1 MHAMDYEDSFVKI
14 AGLIGGEEYVKVSRA
29 LLNTEDV
36 TDEEIASATGLKINL
51 VRKVLYDLFGKALIS
66 GIRVKDEK
74 KGWFVYR
81 WRAKQDHVDNFIE
94 NQKKKILDRLHKRL
108 EHEDS
113 TEFYHCGNHD
123 CPRVKFD
130 VAIELFFKCPNCK
143 GPLNMVDNSKVKE
156 ALRYK
161 IDQIT
166 TDIINSKANAAANKE
181 AEEAAAAAEEEAEKK
196 AAKAKRSKAKS
207 SSSSSSKAKVPSLP
221 SAAATSSKKAAATAD
236 AHSNSSKP
244 KKK

>member
-1 MHAMDYEDSFVKI
+1 MEYEDSFVKI
-14 AGLIGGEEYVKVSRA
+14 AGLIGGEEYVKVARA

-36 TDEEIASATGLKINL
+36 TDEEIASATGLKINI
-51 VRKVLYDLFGKALIS
+51 VRKVLYDMFGKALIT

-123 CPRVKFD
+123 CPRLKFD
-130 VAIELFFKCPNCK
+130 VAVELFFKCPNCK
-143 GPLNMVDNSKVKE
+143 GPLNMVDNSRVKE

-166 TDIINSKANAAANKE
+166 TDIANAR
-181 AEEAAAAAEEEAEKK
+181 AAAAASAATQAAREEASPKKEKK
-196 AAKAKRSKAKS
+196 K
-207 SSSSSSKAKVPSLP
+207 KV
-221 SAAATSSKKAAATAD
+221 
-236 AHSNSSKP
+236 SKP
-244 KKK
+244 KPKVKTKPRKETLGKDRKQTKKGVGTKHKKKK

>member
-1 MHAMDYEDSFVKI
+1 MPVVEYEDSFVKI
-14 AGLIGGEEYVKVSRA
+14 AGLIGGEEYVKVARA

-36 TDEEIASATGLKINL
+36 TDEEIASATGLKINI
-51 VRKVLYDLFGKALIS
+51 VRKVLYDMFGKALIT

-130 VAIELFFKCPNCK
+130 TAVELFFKCPNCK
-143 GPLNMVDNSKVKE
+143 GPLNMVDNTKVKE

-166 TDIINSKANAAANKE
+166 TDIINAKANAAAQASAAQAEEEKRE
-181 AEEAAAAAEEEAEKK
+181 AEEKAK
-196 AAKAKRSKAKS
+196 AAKAKKAAKE
-207 SSSSSSKAKVPSLP
+207 KARKEKQPK
-221 SAAATSSKKAAATAD
+221 AAKKKAPSKK
-236 AHSNSSKP
+236 
-244 KKK
+244 KK

>member
-1 MHAMDYEDSFVKI
+1 MEYEDSFVKI
-14 AGLIGGEEYVKVSRA
+14 AGLIGGEEYVKVARA

-51 VRKVLYDLFGKALIS
+51 VRKVLYDMFGKALIT

-81 WRAKQDHVDNFIE
+81 WRAKQDHVNNFIE

-130 VAIELFFKCPNCK
+130 VAVELFFKCPNCK

-161 IDQIT
+161 IDHIT
-166 TDIINSKANAAANKE
+166 TDIANAR
-181 AEEAAAAAEEEAEKK
+181 AAAAAE
-196 AAKAKRSKAKS
+196 
-207 SSSSSSKAKVPSLP
+207 
-221 SAAATSSKKAAATAD
+221 SAAAEAAKQAKEPLKKEKKKAAAWPK
-236 AHSNSSKP
+236 SKP
-244 KKK
+244 KPKRQAPNKEKKQQKKDKKKQKKKK

>member
-196 AAKAKRSKAKS
+196 AAKAKRSKTAKS
-207 SSSSSSKAKVPSLP
+207 SSASSKAKVSSPP
-221 SAAATSSKKAAATAD
+221 AATVSKKPE
-236 AHSNSSKP
+236 AHNSSKP

>member
-1 MHAMDYEDSFVKI
+1 VIEYEDSFVKI
-14 AGLIGGEEYVKVSRA
+14 AGLIGGEEYVKVARA

-36 TDEEIASATGLKINL
+36 TDEEIASATGLKINI
-51 VRKVLYDLFGKALIS
+51 VRKVLYDMFGKALIS

-113 TEFYHCGNHD
+113 TEFYHCGNHQ
-123 CPRVKFD
+123 CKRVKFD
-130 VAIELFFKCPNCK
+130 AAVELFFKCPTC
-143 GPLNMVDNSKVKE
+143 GAPLNMVDNARVKE
-156 ALRYK
+156 ALRLK

-166 TDIINSKANAAANKE
+166 TDIVNSRNNR
-181 AEEAAAAAEEEAEKK
+181 AAAAASAEKEEAEEEEENPKKKATPKVKPKK
-196 AAKAKRSKAKS
+196 AA
-207 SSSSSSKAKVPSLP
+207 P
-221 SAAATSSKKAAATAD
+221 
-236 AHSNSSKP
+236 KP
-244 KKK
+244 KKKETKKTKKKKK

>member
-36 TDEEIASATGLKINL
+36 TDEEIASATGLKINI
-51 VRKVLYDLFGKALIS
+51 VRKVLYDLFGKALIT

-81 WRAKQDHVDNFIE
+81 WRAKHDHVDNFIE

-130 VAIELFFKCPNCK
+130 TAVELFFKCPNCK
-143 GPLNMVDNSKVKE
+143 GPLNMVDNSRVKE

-166 TDIINSKANAAANKE
+166 TDIINSRANAAANKE
-181 AEEAAAAAEEEAEKK
+181 AEEAAREEQEAEEKAA
-196 AAKAKRSKAKS
+196 AAKAKKS
-207 SSSSSSKAKVPSLP
+207 SKPKPKAPA
-221 SAAATSSKKAAATAD
+221 SASSKKAAAP
-236 AHSNSSKP
+236 KP
-244 KKK
+244 KKKK